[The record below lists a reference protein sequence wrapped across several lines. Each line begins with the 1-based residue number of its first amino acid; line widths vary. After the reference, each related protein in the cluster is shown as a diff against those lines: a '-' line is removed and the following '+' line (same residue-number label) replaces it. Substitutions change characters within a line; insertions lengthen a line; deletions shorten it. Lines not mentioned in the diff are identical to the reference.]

1 MPRVA
6 DYSIVVDSWIS
17 ETSVDSRK
25 FTVPDNIHP
34 SSRSILTFMF
44 DADSDDGVT
53 VNVRINGSLVWTWTA
68 TGGDSRPVR
77 FFQEVV
83 AAGVVKAG
91 ENVFSYNS
99 SSSDSRT
106 IRFSD
111 VVLFW
116 QASI

>member
-1 MPRVA
+1 MARVA
-6 DYSIVVDSWIS
+6 DYSIIVDSWIS
-17 ETSVDSRK
+17 ENSTDSRK

-53 VNVRINGSLVWTWTA
+53 VNVRLNGSLAWTWTA
-68 TGGDSRPVR
+68 SSGDSRPVR

-83 AAGVVKAG
+83 AAGVVKPG